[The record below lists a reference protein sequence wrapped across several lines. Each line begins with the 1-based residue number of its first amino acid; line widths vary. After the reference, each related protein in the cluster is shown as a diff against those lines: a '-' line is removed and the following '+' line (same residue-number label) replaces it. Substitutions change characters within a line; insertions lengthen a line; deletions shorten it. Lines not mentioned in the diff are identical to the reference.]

1 MIPNI
6 EIKISLFCLYK
17 DQEESN
23 ISTEKKDIHIH
34 KETSDSRQELVIMSY
49 LIVIARDK
57 K

>member
-1 MIPNI
+1 MIPNT
-6 EIKISLFCLYK
+6 EIKSSLFCLYK
-17 DQEESN
+17 GQEESN
-23 ISTEKKDIHIH
+23 ISTGKKDIHIH

>member
-17 DQEESN
+17 GQEESN